1 MRKYDLTL
9 LLRSDMAD
17 KAHEEFVKK
26 LEKTI
31 SVLKGKV
38 TKTTEMGKKQLA
50 YRIQHLTEAIFMNFT
65 VEIPP
70 EGVVQLEKKLTID
83 KEVLRHL
90 LVVES

>member
-9 LLRSDMAD
+9 LLRSDMTE
-17 KAHEEFVKK
+17 KAHEAFIAK

-31 SVLKGKV
+31 TVLKGKV
-38 TKTTEMGKKQLA
+38 EKTSELGKKQLA
-50 YRIQHLTEAIFMNFT
+50 YRIEKLTEAIFVNF
-65 VEIPP
+65 VIEMPP

-90 LVVES
+90 LVLV